1 MEERTNYLILVLCE
15 DVLVE
20 DLDEEMRPYL
30 RTNTY
35 LRRDSR
41 WFWEKLKY
49 AMPQKPLLELQRD
62 RNLPQNADW
71 SGLYAIAR
79 AQQVDSIL
87 VGGDKRPTID
97 IHCGSHQQ
105 NRGKIN
111 DRLMACGMG
120 DDIPQGRD
128 DIPLVKSAHNYINTW
143 IGVAQLQI
151 MGDKMRIWLLKSDK
165 MQLRPYCM
173 TVHFCS
179 KRYIHRH
186 MILRSQSY
194 WYCDPYFN
202 STACIVSGVY
212 PMPSHHIVRPSIV
225 NLFSNRICSLSFHP
239 ILPIFCLNV
248 HNHIHQNVLEVQF
261 WFFFLLLIFLVNL
274 QLQK

>member
-15 DVLVE
+15 DVSVE

-87 VGGDKRPTID
+87 VGGDKRPTIN

-143 IGVAQLQI
+143 IGVAQLQN

-173 TVHFCS
+173 TAHFCS
-179 KRYIHRH
+179 KSYDFE
-186 MILRSQSY
+186 MPVILM
-194 WYCDPYFN
+194 PV
-202 STACIVSGVY
+202 T
-212 PMPSHHIVRPSIV
+212 PMLTPPLALSAEFIQCRPTPLSVRPSSTFFQIEYAPSV
-225 NLFSNRICSLSFHP
+225 FIRCCRYFAWMCTTIFTKMFWKYNFDFFSSF
-239 ILPIFCLNV
+239 
-248 HNHIHQNVLEVQF
+248 
-261 WFFFLLLIFLVNL
+261 
-274 QLQK
+274 